1 MFEGWARNLGWA
13 YIHAFVSFFVD
24 SIGWHVMQYK
34 VSPINALWSPKDGP
48 PIWLWQVD
56 ESSHLK
62 LLEGFP
68 NLVHFCPIW
77 ENDASKSIK
86 KETIMN
92 SGFFKKGTMVTKVGV
107 LTKDYIFHMSY
118 MYWSIKYQ
126 NCILNVIFGI
136 GYYYWNQTW
145 FILLLFYFFWQ
156 EDLDYSQM
164 YNFVLN
170 HDDKFWT
177 LLTIKDVHNQNQQH
191 LFKRFNTCAFLKKN
205 TCGPSYE
212 IY

>member
-1 MFEGWARNLGWA
+1 
-13 YIHAFVSFFVD
+13 
-24 SIGWHVMQYK
+24 
-34 VSPINALWSPKDGP
+34 
-48 PIWLWQVD
+48 LWQVD

-107 LTKDYIFHMSY
+107 LTKDYIFHVSY

-126 NCILNVIFGI
+126 NCILNVIFGLDI
-136 GYYYWNQTW
+136 IIETKHGSYYYY
-145 FILLLFYFFWQ
+145 FIFFG
-156 EDLDYSQM
+156 
-164 YNFVLN
+164 
-170 HDDKFWT
+170 
-177 LLTIKDVHNQNQQH
+177 
-191 LFKRFNTCAFLKKN
+191 KK
-205 TCGPSYE
+205 T
-212 IY
+212 